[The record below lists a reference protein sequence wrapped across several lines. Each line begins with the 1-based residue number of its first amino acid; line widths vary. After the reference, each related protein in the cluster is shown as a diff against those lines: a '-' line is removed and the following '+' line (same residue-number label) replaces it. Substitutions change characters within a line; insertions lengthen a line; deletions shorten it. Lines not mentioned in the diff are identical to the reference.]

1 MTTTTDPGLQQRL
14 DYLRQRRGAD
24 RFPDDEPS
32 TGQDPSG
39 AVLLDV
45 DASGWVITSRVE
57 HLDAL
62 RTPEAFVGA
71 VRAAYTGASL
81 ARLAAEVQ
89 EEWRD
94 RVPTPEQEERGRA
107 IVEGRRALT
116 VPPRPRFRPIEI
128 PSQPVPD
135 PGGPSYDRGLRTL
148 RGASRDGEIVVTA
161 SIAGGLGEITVDGAW
176 LASTGVELAHYAL
189 REAFHDLREK
199 GTI

>member
-1 MTTTTDPGLQQRL
+1 MTPTTDPGLQQRL
-14 DYLRQRRGAD
+14 AYLRQRRGAD

-32 TGQDPSG
+32 TGQDPTG
-39 AVLLDV
+39 AISLDV

-57 HLDAL
+57 HLDGL
-62 RTPEAFVGA
+62 RTPDAFTRA
-71 VRAAYTGASL
+71 VRAAHTGASL
-81 ARLAAEVQ
+81 ARLAEAAEDK
-89 EEWRD
+89 WRD
-94 RVPTPEQEERGRA
+94 RVPTPEEEERGRA

-135 PGGPSYDRGLRTL
+135 PGGAAYDRGFRTV
-148 RGASRDGEIVVTA
+148 RGSSRDGEVTVAA
-161 SIAGGLGEITVDGAW
+161 SVAGGLGEITVDGDW

-199 GTI
+199 GSI